1 MNPRTTP
8 TKAAIKALDK
18 LRSHLKE
25 KGIIG
30 NKEPQQEKPVEEY
43 KSIKEPKEGEIDP
56 KDIPF

>member
-8 TKAAIKALDK
+8 TKAAIKALNK

-43 KSIKEPKEGEIDP
+43 KSIEEPNDGEIEVD
-56 KDIPF
+56 KIPF